1 MREAVDSGAADPGR
15 SDIGRVHAALVVVQV
30 LFALWPVAGT
40 ALFEVLTPR
49 ALIFVRLSAGAPILA
64 LIAWQVERR
73 RARAGLSVL
82 AAMTWPERLRIG
94 ITLAGLAALGISIN
108 QILFA
113 EGLQR
118 AGPINASILVM
129 LIPPITLAIAA
140 ALGRERPS
148 RERLLGIAI
157 SLVGAALLVGAERF
171 DLGEETTI
179 GNLLLLCNTTSY
191 AFYLVLARPVLGRLG
206 ALVSMAFV
214 LVFGALEALPVTLHS
229 ALATD
234 WSALR
239 PIHWGLLAFVVI
251 GPTVLTY
258 LLNGYALARAEST
271 LVAVYVYAQ
280 PPIAAV
286 ATFFAFGTRPTL
298 RTVIA
303 AIILF
308 AGVALSTGLRTW
320 IANRRTRPRSVRP

>member
-1 MREAVDSGAADPGR
+1 MGEASETDVGDPR
-15 SDIGRVHAALVVVQV
+15 PTDMGRVHAALVVVQV
-30 LFALWPVAGT
+30 LFALWPIAGT
-40 ALFEVLTPR
+40 ALFDVLTPR
-49 ALIFVRLSAGAPILA
+49 ALIFVRLSAGAPLLA
-64 LIAWQVERR
+64 LIAWRVERR
-73 RARAGLSVL
+73 RARAGLSAL
-82 AAMTWPERLRIG
+82 ESMAWPERLRVAA
-94 ITLAGLAALGISIN
+94 TLAGLAALGISIN

-171 DLGEETTI
+171 DLAEKTTV

-206 ALVSMAFV
+206 ALVAMAFV
-214 LVFGALEALPVTLHS
+214 LVFGALEALPVTLEA

-234 WSALR
+234 WAALR
-239 PIHWGLLAFVVI
+239 PLHWGLLAFVVI

-258 LLNGYALARAEST
+258 LLNGFALARAEST

-280 PPIAAV
+280 PPIAAI
-286 ATFFAFGTRPTL
+286 AAYFAFGTRPTI

-303 AIILF
+303 AIVLF

-320 IANRRTRPRSVRP
+320 IAGRRASSG